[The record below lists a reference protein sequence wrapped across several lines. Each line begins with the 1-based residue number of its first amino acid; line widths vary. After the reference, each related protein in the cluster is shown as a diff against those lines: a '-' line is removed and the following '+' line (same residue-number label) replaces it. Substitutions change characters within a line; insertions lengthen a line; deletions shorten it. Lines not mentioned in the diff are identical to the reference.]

1 MTDTNDSKDSKDSKD
16 EKLSDKVLQEKLAA
30 VQELPFD
37 EQIHA
42 FLRAFVADFSGSFE
56 KVLDL
61 GERFRK
67 YIKRSDN
74 QLEEHEFHKFLED
87 NGQAKTILYVR
98 EQLRLID
105 LDFNKRIS
113 IIEYLLFEYKKTLQE
128 MFAKRQV
135 NTKAL
140 LAMDKAI
147 AEYQKVL
154 RTKRETAEK
163 IEQLKATIAA
173 GGDDA
178 KHAKGELHR
187 LQHTEKSKEGAQ
199 EIGALAEKLR
209 AQRLVKEGGDDKDQ
223 AFKEEQERV
232 AEAKRQQ
239 EQEQKKKAEES
250 RAKLAAKAALFG
262 QTSSP
267 PSSPKQ
273 K

>member
-1 MTDTNDSKDSKDSKD
+1 MTDTTDSKDSKDK
-16 EKLSDKVLQEKLAA
+16 KLSDKELQDKLSE
-30 VQELPFD
+30 VQDMGFD
-37 EQIHA
+37 DQIKA
-42 FLRAFVADFSGSFE
+42 FLRAFVAEFSGSFE

-74 QLEEHEFHKFLED
+74 QLEEHELHKFLED
-87 NGQAKTILYVR
+87 NGQAKTILFVR

-128 MFAKRQV
+128 MFANRPV

-140 LAMDKAI
+140 AAMEKAI
-147 AEYQKVL
+147 AEYTKVL

-163 IEQLKATIAA
+163 IEDLKAKIAA

-209 AQRLVKEGGDDKDQ
+209 AQRLVKEGGGDQDQ
-223 AFKEEQERV
+223 AFKEEQARV

-239 EQEQKKKAEES
+239 EAEQKKKAEES
-250 RAKLAAKAALFG
+250 KAKLAAKAALFG
-262 QTSSP
+262 STTSP
-267 PSSPKQ
+267 PSSPK